1 MASEHFHPGEILREN
16 VAPGAAVLALVVL
29 LTTMAGQLTAREAG
43 TYQAPDISK
52 FLLVSEEDGDGDDD
66 GVKETHIRHYKNVA
80 GDKAFSMTTKDR
92 LWAWS
97 VESRASSGEVNL
109 DRNFVIRDSDCD
121 GTFDE
126 RYSLDEQFHVP
137 DCLK

>member
-1 MASEHFHPGEILREN
+1 MADKTVHRGDILREN
-16 VAPGAAVLALVVL
+16 TAPAIVMAALVL
-29 LTTMAGQLTAREAG
+29 LLATAAGRLPAGEAG
-43 TYQAPDISK
+43 NFEAPDMNK
-52 FLLVSEEDGDGDDD
+52 FIVVSEEQGDGDGD
-66 GVKETHIRHYKNVA
+66 GVRETRIVHYKNVD

>member
-1 MASEHFHPGEILREN
+1 MMRFRYFDRLSGLYRGI
-16 VAPGAAVLALVVL
+16 GAAAIATVLASGQVL
-29 LTTMAGQLTAREAG
+29 AFETG
-43 TYQAPDISK
+43 YFSSPDMSE
-52 FLLVSEEDGDGDDD
+52 FLLVSEEDGDGDGD
-66 GVKETHIRHYKNVA
+66 GDGINETRIRHYRNVA
-80 GDKAFSMTTKDR
+80 GDKVFSMTTKDR

-109 DRNFVIRDSDCD
+109 DRNYVIRDSDCD
-121 GTFDE
+121 GLFDE